1 MPLKSHGV
9 MVSWGIRSVLER
21 KKIQSSNVNQ
31 GEDKQHVK
39 QLEEDKEKRK
49 KELKDIHS

>member
-1 MPLKSHGV
+1 MSLKSHGV

-39 QLEEDKEKRK
+39 QLEDKEKRK